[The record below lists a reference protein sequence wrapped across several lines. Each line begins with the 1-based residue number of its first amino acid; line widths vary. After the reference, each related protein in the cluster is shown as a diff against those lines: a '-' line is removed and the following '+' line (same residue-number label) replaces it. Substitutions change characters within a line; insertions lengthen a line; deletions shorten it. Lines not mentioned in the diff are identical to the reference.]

1 MGYNQENRVNN
12 LLISPYFVT
21 MAVRE
26 AVLDHNRFV
35 ELAFKLYLLHG

>member
-1 MGYNQENRVNN
+1 MGYNWEKDVNN
-12 LLISPYFVT
+12 LLKSPYFVT